1 MNGAGDVLFF
11 VYEAPIAYNVGV
23 ALLSALLK
31 QAGFQTSLFVGNGN
45 LNEWKQLLSSI
56 PVESIVCFSHVIKK
70 DFELSLP
77 YVDHALDCGFTVV
90 FGGTYH
96 RRNNDNQYDGRV
108 LICRGDG
115 EELVNYAVYGNESV
129 FNEPKVFTDLNSLPL
144 PDYALFKNHPYNG
157 HIQGF
162 KPCVKLP
169 YNTSRGC
176 IGSCS
181 FCEVQA
187 QYKVPRIR
195 TKVKEDV
202 EYLKVNH
209 EFDVLF
215 ITDELCPYYSKEWR
229 DSWGD
234 LVTPFFAFIR
244 ADITEEQL
252 EWMISHGMVGCAFGV
267 ESGDEEFRNTVMR
280 KGVTDL
286 DILRTVGILR
296 AHDVYYAPFFM
307 IKYPG
312 ETFQQKLAT
321 HKMARQIGGAP
332 MIFEYTPVVYH
343 TRLAKEQ

>member
-1 MNGAGDVLFF
+1 MLFF

-31 QAGFQTSLFVGNGN
+31 QSGVRTSLFVGNGN
-45 LNEWKQLLSSI
+45 LVEWNNLLSSI
-56 PVESIVCFSHVIKK
+56 NPETIVCFSHVIKK
-70 DFELSLP
+70 DFDLSRP
-77 YVDHALDCGFTVV
+77 YVDRAIALGFDVV

-96 RRNNDNQYDGRV
+96 RRNNDNAYDGKV

-115 EELVNYAVYGNESV
+115 EELVNYVVYGNKAAFSGEQV
-129 FNEPKVFTDLNSLPL
+129 YRDMNSLPL
-144 PDYALFKNHPYNG
+144 PDYNLFKNYPYNG

-202 EYLKVNH
+202 EYLKANY

-234 LVTPFFAFIR
+234 LKVPFFAFIR

-252 EWMISHGMVGCAFGV
+252 LWMIDHGMVGCAFGV
-267 ESGDEEFRNTVMR
+267 ESGDEDFRNTVMR
-280 KGVTDL
+280 KGVTDS
-286 DILRTVGILR
+286 DIYRTVGILCEY
-296 AHDVYYAPFFM
+296 DTYYAPFFM
-307 IKYPG
+307 MKYPG
-312 ETFQQKLAT
+312 ETFKHRLAT
-321 HKMARQIGGAP
+321 QKMARQIGGAP
-332 MIFEYTPVVYH
+332 MIFEYTPVAYH
-343 TRLAKEQ
+343 TRSAKEQ